1 MPDDISGGRPRLRP
15 HLRWCG
21 RPLLLTVT
29 AVAAVTVGA
38 GLALA
43 ATSGPSRFPL
53 PSAVRPGSLSAAAP
67 APARPQSARSRCLR
81 VATPRR
87 ASFLPRVAVRPLR
100 SPAASPVTE
109 PR

>member
-15 HLRWCG
+15 RLRWCG

-29 AVAAVTVGA
+29 AVAAATVGA

-53 PSAVRPGSLSAAAP
+53 PSAVRPGSLSCAGAGAAAIGALPLPARGDP
-67 APARPQSARSRCLR
+67 APSLVPPPRSG
-81 VATPRR
+81 
-87 ASFLPRVAVRPLR
+87 S
-100 SPAASPVTE
+100 AASSPGGFAGD
-109 PR
+109 